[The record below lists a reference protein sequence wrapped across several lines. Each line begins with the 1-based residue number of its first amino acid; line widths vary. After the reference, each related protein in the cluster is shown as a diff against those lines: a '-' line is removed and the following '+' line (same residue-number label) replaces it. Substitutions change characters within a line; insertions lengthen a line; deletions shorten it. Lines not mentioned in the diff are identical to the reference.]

1 MISQSRLG
9 ILLIFFECKTG
20 IGWSPAVS
28 HIYKYKCHLHSSQ
41 IFKKFQINP
50 LPRKEFS
57 MPLPCPPAQWGNARC
72 FLKIMNRQLLVEI
85 SLLPSKHQTYQW
97 NMAERQNCW
106 FDTFGDNNL
115 DWSAE
120 KKSYSRASSMNWSKY
135 WTENTGSRSSLVATM
150 EMILMMRMVM
160 KSTWDKA
167 WALRQQSWC
176 QRRRSCLQWGRPLA
190 RMPHGS
196 CWFPPG
202 GWLFNILIVT
212 IITWL
217 PETLKI
223 PWWWSP

>member
-115 DWSAE
+115 DWSAWE
-120 KKSYSRASSMNWSKY
+120 KKTVIELRIKPVPIFHPSIVFILRLDSHPHSSA
-135 WTENTGSRSSLVATM
+135 V
-150 EMILMMRMVM
+150 
-160 KSTWDKA
+160 
-167 WALRQQSWC
+167 
-176 QRRRSCLQWGRPLA
+176 
-190 RMPHGS
+190 
-196 CWFPPG
+196 FPF
-202 GWLFNILIVT
+202 L
-212 IITWL
+212 
-217 PETLKI
+217 
-223 PWWWSP
+223 